1 MKRTKELLTDTFW
14 ELLEEKAYSKITVND
29 IVSRCDVNRNTFYY
43 HFQDIPSLM
52 INSIE
57 KWADGIIKEYAIS
70 EKSVN
75 CLSYMAQECTK
86 RKKAMLHLFR
96 SVEKE
101 KLLSNMNEIAYHIIC
116 TYANEMKEKRNIS
129 EQDKETL
136 IQCYKCFFVGSLL
149 LDISLSGDP
158 HHRLQRLDHLV
169 ILHLMRSR
177 NDRAELYASGGLHD
191 HVVASL
197 YLQLQRIEEIYLAR
211 CTKSHTDYFCHIYLP
226 H

>member
-1 MKRTKELLTDTFW
+1 MN
-14 ELLEEKAYSKITVND
+14 LEAKQVIANQLFIMLEQKKFENITVKSLAD
-29 IVSRCDVNRNTFYY
+29 ACHISRQTFYY

-149 LDISLSGDP
+149 EWLERDATFDLGKFYEDAYRMLSNL
-158 HHRLQRLDHLV
+158 R
-169 ILHLMRSR
+169 
-177 NDRAELYASGGLHD
+177 
-191 HVVASL
+191 
-197 YLQLQRIEEIYLAR
+197 
-211 CTKSHTDYFCHIYLP
+211 K
-226 H
+226 

>member
-1 MKRTKELLTDTFW
+1 MANTTKKALEVSLKKLLK
-14 ELLEEKAYSKITVND
+14 EKPFDKITIAD
-29 IVSRCDVNRNTFYY
+29 LTGDCGISRMTFYY

-149 LDISLSGDP
+149 EWLERDATFDLGKFYEDAYRMLSNL
-158 HHRLQRLDHLV
+158 R
-169 ILHLMRSR
+169 
-177 NDRAELYASGGLHD
+177 
-191 HVVASL
+191 
-197 YLQLQRIEEIYLAR
+197 
-211 CTKSHTDYFCHIYLP
+211 K
-226 H
+226 

>member
-1 MKRTKELLTDTFW
+1 MPPFAKREIKNSFIKLLT
-14 ELLEEKAYSKITVND
+14 ERPISQITVKD
-29 IVSRCDVNRNTFYY
+29 IVEDCGVNRNSFYY

-149 LDISLSGDP
+149 EWLERDATFDLGKFYEDAYRMLSNL
-158 HHRLQRLDHLV
+158 R
-169 ILHLMRSR
+169 
-177 NDRAELYASGGLHD
+177 
-191 HVVASL
+191 
-197 YLQLQRIEEIYLAR
+197 
-211 CTKSHTDYFCHIYLP
+211 K
-226 H
+226 

>member
-1 MKRTKELLTDTFW
+1 MSKSTTKKAIAFALKDLLSEKPLDKITINDIA
-14 ELLEEKAYSKITVND
+14 EKAEI
-29 IVSRCDVNRNTFYY
+29 NRQTFYY

-149 LDISLSGDP
+149 EWLERDATFDLGKFYEDAYRMLSNL
-158 HHRLQRLDHLV
+158 R
-169 ILHLMRSR
+169 
-177 NDRAELYASGGLHD
+177 
-191 HVVASL
+191 
-197 YLQLQRIEEIYLAR
+197 
-211 CTKSHTDYFCHIYLP
+211 K
-226 H
+226 